1 MEIEKVIT
9 DESLKRGSKQHEAKS
24 IFPISDN
31 LTEILFKVL
40 EFTQIRQK
48 ILVSNLRDFGKPG
61 FVPTDLPYLEFSD
74 VLNIALNEQEK
85 NNRLLFID
93 TNNIKFL
100 RGGCFEA
107 RAVPDNYAKYLLKI
121 SSERYR
127 RYQVDKIIENALNQK
142 FAAQLFRQKQQLNTT

>member
-1 MEIEKVIT
+1 VIT
-9 DESLKRGSKQHEAKS
+9 DESLKKAVKSKEAKS
-24 IFPISDN
+24 TTAISDN
-31 LTEILFKVL
+31 LTEILLKVL

-48 ILVSNLRDFGKPG
+48 ILVSNFRDTDKLG
-61 FVPTDLPYLEFSD
+61 FIPTDLPCREFSD

-107 RAVPDNYAKYLLKI
+107 RAVPDNYARYLLKI
-121 SSERYR
+121 SRGRYR
-127 RYQVDKIIENALNQK
+127 RYQVDKIIENSLNQK
-142 FAAQLFRQKQQLNTT
+142 FAAQLLRQKLQVNTS